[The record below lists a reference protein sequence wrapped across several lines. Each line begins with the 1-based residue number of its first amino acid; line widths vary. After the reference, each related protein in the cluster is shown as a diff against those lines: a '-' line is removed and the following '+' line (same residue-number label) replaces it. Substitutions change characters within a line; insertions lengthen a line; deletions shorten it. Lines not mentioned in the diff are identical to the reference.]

1 MYELTNFMVI
11 KWFLWS
17 MHNKSQFSHDY
28 LYDINTRSYLALPPK
43 AKQSWLLDSR
53 FRPDAFCEN
62 YKIFIYG
69 NLHRMNFQI
78 CDRILEKH
86 LYGCTWNFMSL
97 PQSCRHHKTH
107 FKYFY
112 SIFTVLEPCINKKK
126 FQAAF
131 QS

>member
-11 KWFLWS
+11 KRFLWS

-62 YKIFIYG
+62 HKIFIIWEFASHG
-69 NLHRMNFQI
+69 FSNMWPNFGKAPLWVHLEFYEFTT
-78 CDRILEKH
+78 ILP
-86 LYGCTWNFMSL
+86 TSQNTF
-97 PQSCRHHKTH
+97 
-107 FKYFY
+107 
-112 SIFTVLEPCINKKK
+112 
-126 FQAAF
+126 
-131 QS
+131 